1 MATPEGDENVAT
13 PRAGLVPLSAVGVVA
28 LAAGAGVG
36 RLVVA
41 PRLGPSSA
49 AGAEGAAA
57 DDGHGGSATAQHQF
71 RIDGVIVNPAG
82 TRGQHH
88 LIVSVAFEVGSVE
101 DHSALK
107 AAEVALRDRI
117 GSLLERRSVDAL
129 SAPGARDGL
138 RSELAALAADYVH
151 GRPVQVFLPQYILQ

>member
-1 MATPEGDENVAT
+1 MATPVGDEAAAA
-13 PRAGLVPLSAVGVVA
+13 PRAGLVPMLAVGVVA

-41 PRLGPSSA
+41 PRLSPSSA
-49 AGAEGAAA
+49 VEGAAA
-57 DDGHGGSATAQHQF
+57 DDGHGGPAVTKHQF

-88 LIVSVAFEVGSVE
+88 LIVSVAFEVAQVE
-101 DHSALK
+101 DHAALK

-117 GSLLERRSVDAL
+117 GSLLEQRTVDAL
-129 SAPGARDGL
+129 SAPGVRDLL
-138 RSELAALAADYVH
+138 RGELATLAAEYVH
-151 GRPVQVFLPQYILQ
+151 GRPVQVYLPQYILQ

>member
-1 MATPEGDENVAT
+1 MATPVGDEAAAA
-13 PRAGLVPLSAVGVVA
+13 PRAGLVPMLAVGVVA

-41 PRLGPSSA
+41 PRLSPSSA
-49 AGAEGAAA
+49 VEGVAA
-57 DDGHGGSATAQHQF
+57 DDEHGAPPVAKHQF

-88 LIVSVAFEVGSVE
+88 LIVSVAFEVAQVE
-101 DHSALK
+101 DHAALK

-117 GSLLERRSVDAL
+117 GSLLEQRTVDAL
-129 SAPGARDGL
+129 SAPGVRDLL
-138 RSELAALAADYVH
+138 RGELATLAAEYVH
-151 GRPVQVFLPQYILQ
+151 GRPVQVYLPQYILQ

>member
-1 MATPEGDENVAT
+1 MATAEGEADGAA
-13 PRAGLVPLSAVGVVA
+13 PRAGLMPMLAVGVVA

-41 PRLGPSSA
+41 PRLGASSA
-49 AGAEGAAA
+49 ADAEPSAAG
-57 DDGHGGSATAQHQF
+57 DGHGGPAATQHQF

-101 DHSALK
+101 DHGTLK

-117 GSLLERRSVDAL
+117 GSLLERRTVDAL
-129 SAPGARDGL
+129 SAPGVRDGL
-138 RSELAALAADYVH
+138 RNELAALAAEYLH
-151 GRPVQVFLPQYILQ
+151 GRPVQVYLPQYILQ